1 MKLLKPLGCPF
12 SDGGGNVKE
21 LTTLVEGQGIG
32 FRTGVRLPSSPFLK
46 EIGGNSIPTIDNLYA
61 LSALFETSVDD
72 ILKGSKGEDKMS
84 SSFAFLKKIESN
96 LCILY
101 NKCMFMQ
108 RRIIYAY

>member
-1 MKLLKPLGCPF
+1 M
-12 SDGGGNVKE
+12 
-21 LTTLVEGQGIG
+21 GINNCHG
-32 FRTGVRLPSSPFLK
+32 RGRTVFLNGSSFHSSSTNASCPFLK